1 MKRKMIRVGV
11 RVLGKCVR
19 VCTETKLRACVYARE
34 RLRHHDG
41 DGAEKKAAQINR
53 KEISP
58 AL

>member
-1 MKRKMIRVGV
+1 V

-19 VCTETKLRACVYARE
+19 VCTETKLRACVYERE
-34 RLRHHDG
+34 RLRPDDG